1 MATLTLR
8 LDKGSALTYQEL
20 DDNLSNINN
29 EVEIL
34 LESQANFMF
43 DGSGSVL
50 TTSMAVD
57 LVVPFDATITSWSI
71 LGDVSGSITF
81 GITKTTYSSF
91 PTASSI
97 VASAPPTMTTAQ
109 KATSST
115 LTGWTTTIN
124 AGDILQ
130 VTISSVSTLTRA
142 SLFLGLLREYVAP

>member
-29 EVEIL
+29 EVEML

-43 DGSGSVL
+43 DGSGSAL

-71 LGDVSGSITF
+71 LGDVSGSIEF
-81 GITKTTYSSF
+81 DITKTTYASF
-91 PTASSI
+91 PTTSSI

-115 LTGWTTTIN
+115 LTGWTTTVN